1 MGFPG
6 QPRHGGHEHAR
17 ATGRHATHLAQSQ
30 SGGRQSGRNE
40 AATVLAAAAA
50 GDRSL
55 TRQPTPPFVNDTH
68 ASDTKATSSAR
79 ADSFRLVSIIPTAA
93 AETLRSQRNT
103 LTIIPVPPPRRC
115 QKQPNWCDG
124 LSPFLTAFRP
134 PAMGPTSGA
143 TPHGTSIA
151 ERSPAQAERAAQV
164 QSEPAAKRS
173 G

>member
-1 MGFPG
+1 MHERRADMRRTSHNHKAADGRADAMR
-6 QPRHGGHEHAR
+6 QPPSQRQRRPETVR
-17 ATGRHATHLAQSQ
+17 A
-30 SGGRQSGRNE
+30 
-40 AATVLAAAAA
+40 
-50 GDRSL
+50 L

-103 LTIIPVPPPRRC
+103 LTIIPVLPPRRC